1 MQKDLLIKIL
11 GKEDA
16 VKLEDQVYN
25 LRDITDEM
33 RLNIASNMVVFE
45 DEKFIQ
51 GIQHELEVI
60 ADRVKSI
67 KDKMELPENTVGY
80 TNSREYIKKY
90 LSNMNTNIEGLI
102 KNLNPLDIKQVIYH
116 NNMVADLVL
125 IY

>member
-67 KDKMELPENTVGY
+67 KDKMDLPENTVGY

>member
-25 LRDITDEM
+25 LREITDEM
-33 RLNIASNMVVFE
+33 RLNIASNIVVFE
-45 DEKFIQ
+45 DEKFIK

-60 ADRVKSI
+60 GERLKSI
-67 KDKMELPENTVGY
+67 KDKMELPENSVGY

-90 LSNMNTNIEGLI
+90 ISSMCTNIDGLI
-102 KNLNPLDIKQVIYH
+102 NNLNPFDIKQVIYH

-125 IY
+125 RY